1 MTDKTTISRGFNKHF
16 FEFIDDILQIF
27 PDNKELKHAKTTFET
42 FKRANPTAIIKS
54 WNMFVYTPYKQ
65 HIDAGNIEFFFD
77 KDYSQ
82 DLVSLAKSREIMNT
96 IDALREPI
104 RNMSS
109 ENKQHSM
116 KYIQNLCKL
125 STIYCD
131 M

>member
-42 FKRANPTAIIKS
+42 FKRANPTAIIKA
-54 WNMFVYTPYKQ
+54 WNMFVYAPYIQ

-82 DLVSLAKSREIMNT
+82 DLVSLANSREIMNT

-104 RNMSS
+104 SNMSS

-125 STIYCD
+125 SAIYIE